1 MEIIKIN
8 NQKNMSGHSKWST
21 IKHQK
26 AITDIRK
33 GKIFSKMSRLISIA
47 AKNGGENPNDNPN
60 LRLTIEKA
68 HSLNMPKEKIERA
81 IKRGVGKLEGEKI
94 EEVIYEAYCP
104 FGIALIIKT
113 ITDNKNRTLS
123 EIRHILSK
131 HQAKLAKSGSV
142 KYLFEKK
149 EDKWMPKYP
158 ININDEN
165 NKEQL
170 KKLFD
175 ELSEQ
180 NDVQEIFNN
189 IE

>member
-1 MEIIKIN
+1 
-8 NQKNMSGHSKWST
+8 MSGHSKWST

-33 GKIFSKMSRLISIA
+33 GKIFSKMSQLIAIA
-47 AKNGGENPNDNPN
+47 AKNGGENPESNPN
-60 LRLTIEKA
+60 LRLAIEKA

-94 EEVIYEAYCP
+94 EEVVYEAYCP

-149 EDKWMPKYP
+149 EDRWIAKYP
-158 ININDEN
+158 INISKE

-180 NDVQEIFNN
+180 NDVQEMFNN
-189 IE
+189 LE